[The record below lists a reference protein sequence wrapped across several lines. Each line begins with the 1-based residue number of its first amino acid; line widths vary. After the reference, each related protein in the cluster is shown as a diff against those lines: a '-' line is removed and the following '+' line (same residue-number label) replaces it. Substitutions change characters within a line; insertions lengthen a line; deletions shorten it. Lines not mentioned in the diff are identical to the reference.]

1 VLRCPG
7 HSLIYVMGRG
17 CLTMDWKT
25 ELFERGERV
34 AKVGFAAVA
43 FMGAVKGVVV
53 WQHLSSSPG
62 CRLLD

>member
-1 VLRCPG
+1 
-7 HSLIYVMGRG
+7 
-17 CLTMDWKT
+17 MDWKT